1 MIAFAILAPLLG
13 AIAGTIIGRRDL
25 RRFARIVLALGAAVV
40 AMIAA
45 AQVDRLSAI
54 FVFIVSSLSLLA
66 TAFSTS
72 IVPTS
77 AKASELRWSSKPV
90 YFILLGAFWSS
101 MLLAVMSGGF
111 IGLWAG
117 ISATTL
123 ATTFLVGFSGGKAA
137 LEAAWKYLILCSF
150 GIGIALI
157 GILLLG
163 RSAIDAGV
171 APGDALAWH
180 ALASHSAAFAP
191 PLTRVALLL
200 MLIGFATKAGLVPMH
215 SWLPDAHFKAPSPV
229 SAVLSGLLV
238 SCALYALI
246 RVQSVAATR
255 DAAHLVN
262 GALLLMGSASV
273 LLASIL
279 MLAQRDVKRLL
290 AYSTVE
296 HAGLVAIALG
306 CASPIGYFAAL
317 YHILNHAFAKT
328 LAFLSVGIIAHKR
341 GTTTISELQGLW
353 RASASGKL
361 FIGALIA
368 LAGLPPFG
376 LFFSELLIA
385 TACIGARQWIPLAA
399 ALLGMLVAFS
409 ALCRLAIT
417 TESGTAPKTIDTRPP
432 RIALTVTSIVAVAA
446 LLLAFAPWV
455 RFVPTIGHLAAMLG
469 SF

>member
-1 MIAFAILAPLLG
+1 VIVLAVVAPLLG
-13 AIAGTIIGRRDL
+13 ALAATIFGSRDL
-25 RRFARIVLALGAAVV
+25 RRFTRIVFALLAALLATL
-40 AMIAA
+40 AA
-45 AQVDRLSAI
+45 AQLDHLSAI
-54 FVFIVSSLSLLA
+54 FVYIVSGLSLIA
-66 TAFSTS
+66 TVFSTS
-72 IVPTS
+72 IVPTN

-101 MLLAVMSGGF
+101 MLLAVMSNTF

-163 RSAIDAGV
+163 RTALDAGIS
-171 APGDALAWH
+171 PNDALAWH
-180 ALASHSAAFAP
+180 VLASHAPTFSP
-191 PLTRVALLL
+191 PLTRVALVL
-200 MLIGFATKAGLVPMH
+200 MLVGFATKAGLVPMH
-215 SWLPDAHFKAPSPV
+215 SWLPDAHSKAPSPV

-246 RVQSVAATR
+246 RVQSVAAAS

-262 GALLLMGSASV
+262 ATLLLIGSASV
-273 LLASIL
+273 LLAGTL

-306 CASPIGYFAAL
+306 CASPVGYFAAL
-317 YHILNHAFAKT
+317 YHILNHALTKT
-328 LAFLSVGIIAHKR
+328 MAFLSVGIIAHKT
-341 GTTTISELQGLW
+341 GTTQIGELQGLW
-353 RASASGKL
+353 RGSTSGKL
-361 FIGALIA
+361 FIAALVG

-376 LFFSELLIA
+376 LFFSELLIV
-385 TACIGARQWIPLAA
+385 TACVGARQWA
-399 ALLGMLVAFS
+399 ALAVALVGMLVAFA
-409 ALCRLAIT
+409 ALCRLAIA
-417 TESGTAPKTIDTRPP
+417 TESGSAPKTFDARLP
-432 RIALTVTSIVAVAA
+432 RIALSVTSVVGLAALFLALAPFLQFGRTIFHVAA
-446 LLLAFAPWV
+446 LLGLY
-455 RFVPTIGHLAAMLG
+455 
-469 SF
+469 